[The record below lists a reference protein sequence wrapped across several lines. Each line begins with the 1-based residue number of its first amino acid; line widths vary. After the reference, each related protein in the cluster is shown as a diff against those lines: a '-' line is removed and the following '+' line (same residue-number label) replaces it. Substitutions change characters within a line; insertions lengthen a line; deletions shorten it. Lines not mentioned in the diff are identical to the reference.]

1 MNIRV
6 IIFGTLLKPEGK
18 HDFTQTMEDGAT
30 VKDLLVALG
39 YQPLHVKAIL
49 TTVNG
54 HHASPNKKLKDD
66 DEVVLSVMVG
76 GG

>member
-18 HDFTQTMEDGAT
+18 SDFAKTMEDGAT
-30 VKDLLVALG
+30 VRDLLVALG
-39 YQPLHVKAIL
+39 YQPHHIKAIL

-54 HHASPNKKLKDD
+54 HHASHNKKLKEG

>member
-6 IIFGTLLKPEGK
+6 IIFGTLLKPKGEQE
-18 HDFTQTMEDGAT
+18 FTQTMPEGAT
-30 VKDLLVALG
+30 VRDLLLAVG
-39 YQPLHVKAIL
+39 YQPAHVKSIL

-54 HHASPNKKLKDD
+54 EHAAGPKKLHDG